1 MPACFFVMCV
11 YNDAFRSLCP
21 GRASVE
27 SSMSSVKGFSGP
39 ASEKIKLFFIGHRRR
54 SAFFLMLT
62 WDAGWYRSACSACS
76 DFSDLLATLFGATG
90 TPRDLTQR
98 SGLAQRP
105 SERFLRSTAAVLA
118 CCVPKSSFE
127 AVASVLQDAS
137 TSRVLALGFG
147 WHRRDRLRPR
157 DTRTCLH
164 LTPAPATP
172 SLRAETLRRASH
184 QLPRADDRDGDSD
197 RDG

>member
-54 SAFFLMLT
+54 SAFFLMLAWT
-62 WDAGWYRSACSACS
+62 LAGTALHAVHAVISVICLPHSLEQPGRQ
-76 DFSDLLATLFGATG
+76 
-90 TPRDLTQR
+90 RDLAQR

-157 DTRTCLH
+157 DTRTSLH

-184 QLPRADDRDGDSD
+184 QLPRADDRDSDSD
-197 RDG
+197 

>member
-1 MPACFFVMCV
+1 MRFARCIQGAPQSSRQCRLSRGSVGPLQKRLSYFLSVIVGALSVF
-11 YNDAFRSLCP
+11 DAYLGRWLWTALHAVHAVISVICLPHSLEQP
-21 GRASVE
+21 GRQ
-27 SSMSSVKGFSGP
+27 
-39 ASEKIKLFFIGHRRR
+39 
-54 SAFFLMLT
+54 
-62 WDAGWYRSACSACS
+62 
-76 DFSDLLATLFGATG
+76 
-90 TPRDLTQR
+90 RDLAQR

-157 DTRTCLH
+157 DTRTSLH

-184 QLPRADDRDGDSD
+184 QLPRADDRDSESDSD

>member
-1 MPACFFVMCV
+1 MCIQRCV
-11 YNDAFRSLCP
+11 SLVVSRA
-21 GRASVE
+21 RASVE

-62 WDAGWYRSACSACS
+62 WDAGWYRSACSAVISVICLPHS
-76 DFSDLLATLFGATG
+76 LEQPGRQ
-90 TPRDLTQR
+90 RDLAQR

-157 DTRTCLH
+157 DTRTSLH

-184 QLPRADDRDGDSD
+184 QLPRADDRDSDSD
-197 RDG
+197 

>member
-1 MPACFFVMCV
+1 MCIQRCV
-11 YNDAFRSLCP
+11 SLLVSRA
-21 GRASVE
+21 RASVE

-54 SAFFLMLT
+54 SQRFDAYL
-62 WDAGWYRSACSACS
+62 DAGWCRSA
-76 DFSDLLATLFGATG
+76 FSDALLATLWSNRVCYAK
-90 TPRDLTQR
+90 RDGL
-98 SGLAQRP
+98 SGRA
-105 SERFLRSTAAVLA
+105 LRSAPQRGFCAALRLCWPAV
-118 CCVPKSSFE
+118 CQNRRFE

-157 DTRTCLH
+157 DTRTSLH

-184 QLPRADDRDGDSD
+184 QLPRADDRDSDSD
-197 RDG
+197 

>member
-1 MPACFFVMCV
+1 
-11 YNDAFRSLCP
+11 
-21 GRASVE
+21 
-27 SSMSSVKGFSGP
+27 MSSVKGFSGP

-62 WDAGWYRSACSACS
+62 WDAGWYRSACSAVISVICLPHS
-76 DFSDLLATLFGATG
+76 LEQPGRQ
-90 TPRDLTQR
+90 RDLAQR

-127 AVASVLQDAS
+127 AVSLVCYKTLAQAAF
-137 TSRVLALGFG
+137 LALGLG

-157 DTRTCLH
+157 DTRTSLH

-184 QLPRADDRDGDSD
+184 QLPRADDRDSDSDSD

>member
-1 MPACFFVMCV
+1 MPACFVVMCV
-11 YNDAFRSLCP
+11 SNDVFRSLCP
-21 GRASVE
+21 GSASVE

-54 SAFFLMLT
+54 SAVFLMLT

-90 TPRDLTQR
+90 TPKR
-98 SGLAQRP
+98 SGSAVGPCAAPLREVFAQHCGCAG
-105 SERFLRSTAAVLA
+105 LLCA
-118 CCVPKSSFE
+118 KISSFE

-157 DTRTCLH
+157 DTRTSLH

-184 QLPRADDRDGDSD
+184 QLPRADDRDSDSD
-197 RDG
+197 